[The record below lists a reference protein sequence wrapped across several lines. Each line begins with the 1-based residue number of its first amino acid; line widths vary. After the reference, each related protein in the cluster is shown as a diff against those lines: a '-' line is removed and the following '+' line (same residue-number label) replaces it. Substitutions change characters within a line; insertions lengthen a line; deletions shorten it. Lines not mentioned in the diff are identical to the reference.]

1 MTHKLWVDCGLE
13 IKQADADGY
22 IEGHGAVF
30 GNVDFGLDRIEPG
43 AFTQTLKGLDSVPM
57 LWQHFSDEPIGVW
70 EGLSE
75 DKRGLVVKGHINLDT
90 QRGREAR
97 SLVKQGAVR
106 GLSIGY
112 IPRDFKYEDDVR
124 VLKVVD
130 LLEVSLAT
138 FPMNPEARV
147 AGVKNDTY
155 KVLEGRLREEFGMSR
170 RDANKTARFIR
181 TLGEERQTAKTS
193 DIEDNLLREV
203 LQKWKPK

>member
-1 MTHKLWVDCGLE
+1 MANKLWVDCGLE
-13 IKQADADGY
+13 IKRADDDGY

-30 GNVDFGLDRIEPG
+30 GNVDFGRDRIEPG
-43 AFTQTLKGLDSVPM
+43 AFKDTIKGLSTIPM

-70 EGLSE
+70 DGMSE
-75 DKRGLVVKGHINLDT
+75 DRRGLKVTGQINLDT

-112 IPRDFKYEDDVR
+112 IAEDYKIEDDVR
-124 VLKVVD
+124 VLTKVD

-147 AGVKNDTY
+147 IGVKNDTH
-155 KVLEGRLREEFGMSR
+155 KVLEGRLRSEFGMSR
-170 RDANKTARFIR
+170 SIAAKTARYIR
-181 TLGEERQTAKTS
+181 SLVEQRDDHDDS
-193 DIEDNLLREV
+193 NIELTDNLLRKV
-203 LQKWKPK
+203 LSNGS

>member
-1 MTHKLWVDCGLE
+1 MHKVWVDCGLE
-13 IKQADADGY
+13 IKVASEDGR

-30 GNVDFGLDRIEPG
+30 GNVDYGLDRIEKG
-43 AFTQTLKGLDSVPM
+43 AFSETLKDVKAVPM
-57 LWQHFSDEPIGVW
+57 LWQHFSDEPIGLW

-75 DKRGLVVKGHINLDT
+75 DSRGLKVVGQINLDT

-112 IPRDFKYEDDVR
+112 IPRDYKYEDDVR
-124 VLKVVD
+124 VLKQVD

-155 KVLEGRLREEFGMSR
+155 KVLEGRLRTEFGLSR
-170 RDANKTARFIR
+170 SSATKVARFIR
-181 TLGEERQTAKTS
+181 SLDEERHDDTKRKG
-193 DIEDNLLREV
+193 DEPGDNLLRQV
-203 LQKWKPK
+203 LNGR